1 MAGSN
6 FQLENLYQSLQ
17 QGAAVLVIGPELLR
31 YEAKRHYLGQAVVEH
46 LNTIGAQRYFHFYDA
61 KDDFFYFKEPE
72 ATSRNAVYRG
82 IHRYLTGLSYDP
94 IHEKIARLPFPL
106 IVNLSPDLML
116 ANAFNHLKIAHEF
129 RFFHK
134 SLNRDPKNIQYDDTA
149 EAEWKITPEHPLVYN
164 LFGHIDYEESMVLS
178 YRDLFDYLYNIFGRD
193 NLPRDLRSLIEP
205 EGARAPAQ
213 TSAGPEWQPDREKDF
228 VFLGLGFNKWY
239 TQLMLRLL
247 HAHTNSD
254 TRMQRYV
261 LGNGMD
267 RLLEEMNNEN
277 ADNRGFF
284 YMGRYFALQGIQY
297 DPVEAIEYLYQKC
310 EAAGKLRKTGTQQAG
325 TPATDAGR
333 MPFDMEMREML
344 ARNKIREVIARLM
357 SYCREHDLKEGMN
370 TVVIA
375 SSSFEEF
382 EKQAL
387 RGLFFAEERYV
398 VRNRIVN
405 SINEAI
411 SLVRRHQ
418 FVDTA
423 V

>member
-1 MAGSN
+1 MIAYN
-6 FQLENLYQSLQ
+6 FQLENLYQSLL
-17 QGAAVLVIGPELLR
+17 QGTSVLVIGPELFR
-31 YEAKRHYLGQAVVEH
+31 YEGKQLLLGQAILEH
-46 LNTIGAQRYFHFYDA
+46 LISIGADRYFHFYDT

-72 ATSRNAVYRG
+72 TTSRNAVYRG
-82 IHRYLTGLSYDP
+82 IHRYLTGLNYDP

-106 IVNLSPDLML
+106 IVNLSPDLLL
-116 ANAFNHLKIAHEF
+116 ANAFNRLEIAHEF

-134 SLNRDPKNIQYDDTA
+134 SLNRDINNIQYQGDRTG
-149 EAEWKITPEHPLVYN
+149 EIKITPERPLVYN

-193 NLPRDLRSLIEP
+193 NLPGDLRALIEP
-205 EGARAPAQ
+205 RGTHS
-213 TSAGPEWQPDREKDF
+213 TSQNGKDDWRPDLEKDF

-247 HAHTNSD
+247 HAHTNSE

-267 RLLEEMNNEN
+267 RLLEDMSEEN

-284 YMGRYFALQGIQY
+284 YIGRYFALQGIQY

-310 EAAGKLRKTGTQQAG
+310 EAAGKLRETGTLSPEFVEKGQVI
-325 TPATDAGR
+325 
-333 MPFDMEMREML
+333 MPLDMEMREML
-344 ARNKIREVIARLM
+344 SRNKVREVVTRLM
-357 SYCREHDLKEGMN
+357 AYFREHNLKDGMMAA
-370 TVVIA
+370 VIA

-382 EKQAL
+382 EKQSM

-398 VRNRIVN
+398 VRNRIIN

-411 SLVRRHQ
+411 SIVRNHQ
-418 FVDTA
+418 FSNTA